1 MDIGTDVCPYRH
13 LSLKCTPIISEI
25 FQKFSDFFLKLSE
38 LFQKNSDIFLYIP
51 ALAASHS
58 HCTPLTDHTT
68 GRLVENYAHK
78 QGDFLG
84 NPNIIFYLFCKFHL
98 SNLVYKT

>member
-1 MDIGTDVCPYRH
+1 MVKDDEIRMDIGTDVCPYRY

-25 FQKFSDFFLKLSE
+25 FQKFSDFFLKLSD

-58 HCTPLTDHTT
+58 PLSTSH
-68 GRLVENYAHK
+68 
-78 QGDFLG
+78 
-84 NPNIIFYLFCKFHL
+84 
-98 SNLVYKT
+98 